1 MLEFDCQEN
10 WDTMHPMAGG
20 RFCAKCQHG
29 VMDFTSWDRRSM
41 LTYLRK
47 NPGTCGQYRP
57 DQLEPELIPLA
68 ELLSLKGAALVAALS
83 LGTVHVSAQTP
94 GPAPTEQTR
103 PAPGSQDQ
111 PLLEDRSL
119 SLSDKPDAINGTCP
133 RPVAVPTKPARVP
146 NHHFYV
152 SARFPFF
159 HVRKVNYRGR
169 VRRGRLVF

>member
-10 WDTMHPMAGG
+10 WDTMHPMVGG
-20 RFCAKCQHG
+20 RFCAKCQHD

-57 DQLEPELIPLA
+57 DQLEPELIPIT

-83 LGTVHVSAQTP
+83 LGTVQVSAQTP
-94 GPAPTEQTR
+94 DPAPTEQTQ
-103 PAPGSQDQ
+103 PASRSDGQ
-111 PLLEDRSL
+111 PPLEVRTP

-133 RPVAVPTKPARVP
+133 RPVAVPAKPARVP
-146 NHHFYV
+146 SHHFYV